1 MCIQFVALDADI
13 LPLWPHRA
21 TAYDSRTCPYA
32 PYGRIYT
39 SLAPGGR
46 HSRIPQLK
54 TYKHN
59 TQIIGKAEALI
70 LCSWSN
76 ANSKTSNKTEL

>member
-1 MCIQFVALDADI
+1 MCIIQFVSVWHWMLDADV

-21 TAYDSRTCPYA
+21 TADDSRTCPYA

-54 TYKHN
+54 AYKH
-59 TQIIGKAEALI
+59 TTRRLLAKLR
-70 LCSWSN
+70 L
-76 ANSKTSNKTEL
+76 